1 MTEASSLAQ
10 LVTLRGLN
18 AMEGGR
24 KSNHVY
30 CDLKRRMVL
39 GELTG
44 SSILTEQ
51 AIAQDYSCS
60 QGTVREA
67 LLRLEQDGLVDRKGY
82 QGTYVTQLS
91 EAEAEAF
98 VRLRL
103 ELECAAIDR
112 AARRLDPDVRQFLTR
127 SAEEY
132 RMVQASGD
140 IYNMV
145 LLDRAFHMRLFE
157 QADMPNLMPMLSRIL
172 LQLHRYTISQRRG
185 QDLWRDLSPDPHRE
199 IIEALE
205 AGDPAMCQL
214 RMRDHI
220 MSNIRIFAP
229 LMFQRIFGEDL
240 SLVLSAPT
248 AAFAIDPH

>member
-1 MTEASSLAQ
+1 MTETSSPPHLE
-10 LVTLRGLN
+10 TLQHLY
-18 AMEGGR
+18 ALEGRR

-30 CDLKRRMVL
+30 CDLKRRMIL

-44 SSILTEQ
+44 ASILTEQ

-91 EAEAEAF
+91 KAEAVAF

-103 ELECAAIDR
+103 DLECAAIDR
-112 AARRLDPDVRQFLTR
+112 AARRIDKATRDFLAR

-132 RMVQASGD
+132 RAIQATGD
-140 IYNMV
+140 VYTLV
-145 LLDRAFHMRLFE
+145 LLDRAFHLRIFE
-157 QADMPNLMPMLSRIL
+157 QADMPNLMPLLSRAL
-172 LQLHRYTISQRRG
+172 LQLHRYTISEG
-185 QDLWRDLSPDPHRE
+185 QGKLMWQSLPPEPHRE

-205 AGDPAMCQL
+205 AGDADLCRI
-214 RMRDHI
+214 RMREHI
-220 MSNIRIFAP
+220 VSTLRNFAP
-229 LMFQRIFGEDL
+229 NLYHSVFGADL
-240 SLVLSAPT
+240 SKVLMTPPV
-248 AAFAIDPH
+248 AALPDTV